1 MTAKSFIGLLIA
13 AVTLGGG
20 LGASFAGGLAV
31 GKNQV
36 EASTIPPTA
45 ELVAPTNSDPTVDDS
60 AGSVADQLQD
70 LRERISRGE
79 QPSAEELQLLREQF
93 QRQTGDDFRGQGGG
107 FAGAGGGGLT
117 GTIEGVEGN
126 VITVNTGQGPLHA
139 VIDDETVIQRLAVI
153 GPDDLLEGLQ
163 VTVVGTRN
171 DAGELEATSI
181 FMVPEGG
188 LAGLFAGGGG
198 GFGGGR
204 GFGAGGFGGGTG
216 GAGS

>member
-1 MTAKSFIGLLIA
+1 MSTKSFTGLLIA
-13 AVTLGGG
+13 VVALGGG
-20 LGASFAGGLAV
+20 LGASFAGGIAV

-45 ELVAPTNSDPTVDDS
+45 QLVAPTNSEPTADDS
-60 AGSVADQLQD
+60 VDAVADQLQD

-93 QRQTGDDFRGQGGG
+93 QGQTRGGFGAQGGG
-107 FAGAGGGGLT
+107 FGGGGGALT
-117 GTIEGVEGN
+117 GTIEGLEGN
-126 VITVNTGQGPLHA
+126 VITVNTDQGPLRA
-139 VIDDETVIQRLAVI
+139 VVDDETVIQRLAVI
-153 GPDDLLEGLQ
+153 GSDDLLDGLQ

-171 DAGELEATSI
+171 DAGEVEATSI
-181 FMVPEGG
+181 FVVPEGG
-188 LAGLFAGGGG
+188 LAGLFGGGGG

-204 GFGAGGFGGGTG
+204 GFGGGGFGGGTG

>member
-1 MTAKSFIGLLIA
+1 MSTKPFTGLLIA
-13 AVTLGGG
+13 VVALGGG
-20 LGASFAGGLAV
+20 LGASFAGGIAV

-45 ELVAPTNSDPTVDDS
+45 QLVAPTNSEPTADDS
-60 AGSVADQLQD
+60 VDAVADQLQD

-93 QRQTGDDFRGQGGG
+93 QGQTRGGFGAQGGG
-107 FAGAGGGGLT
+107 FGSGGGALT
-117 GTIEGVEGN
+117 GTIEGLEGN
-126 VITVNTGQGPLHA
+126 VITVNTDQGPLRT
-139 VIDDETVIQRLAVI
+139 VVDDETMIQRLAVI
-153 GPDDLLEGLQ
+153 GSDDLLDGLQ

-171 DAGELEATSI
+171 DAGEVEATSI
-181 FMVPEGG
+181 FVVPEGG
-188 LAGLFAGGGG
+188 LAGLFGGGGG

-204 GFGAGGFGGGTG
+204 GFGGGGFGGGTG

>member
-1 MTAKSFIGLLIA
+1 MSTKSFTGLLIA
-13 AVTLGGG
+13 VVALGGG
-20 LGASFAGGLAV
+20 LGASFAGGIAV

-45 ELVAPTNSDPTVDDS
+45 QLVAPTNSEPTADDS
-60 AGSVADQLQD
+60 VDAVADQLQD

-93 QRQTGDDFRGQGGG
+93 QGQTRGGFGAQGGG
-107 FAGAGGGGLT
+107 FGGGGGALT
-117 GTIEGVEGN
+117 GTIEGLEGN
-126 VITVNTGQGPLHA
+126 VITVNTDQGPLRA

-153 GPDDLLEGLQ
+153 GSDDLLDGLQ

-171 DAGELEATSI
+171 DAGEVEATSI
-181 FMVPEGG
+181 FVVPEGG
-188 LAGLFAGGGG
+188 LAGLFGGGGG

-204 GFGAGGFGGGTG
+204 GFGGGGFGGGTG

>member
-1 MTAKSFIGLLIA
+1 M
-13 AVTLGGG
+13 
-20 LGASFAGGLAV
+20 
-31 GKNQV
+31 
-36 EASTIPPTA
+36 
-45 ELVAPTNSDPTVDDS
+45 
-60 AGSVADQLQD
+60 
-70 LRERISRGE
+70 
-79 QPSAEELQLLREQF
+79 
-93 QRQTGDDFRGQGGG
+93 
-107 FAGAGGGGLT
+107 
-117 GTIEGVEGN
+117 
-126 VITVNTGQGPLHA
+126 NTGQGPLQA
-139 VIDDETVIQRLAVI
+139 VIDDETVIQRLALI

-163 VTVVGTRN
+163 VTVVGARN